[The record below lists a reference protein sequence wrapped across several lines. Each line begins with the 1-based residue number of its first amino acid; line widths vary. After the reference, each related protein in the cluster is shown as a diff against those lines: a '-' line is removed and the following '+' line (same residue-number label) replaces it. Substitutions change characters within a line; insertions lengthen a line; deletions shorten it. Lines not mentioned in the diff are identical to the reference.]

1 MTTIESAP
9 PRRPGFLGSHR
20 LRVRLLQILGLLVLL
35 AGWAISPSVGTVS
48 PLILPPPGQV
58 ALGFVELLSEPQL
71 WRATLV
77 TTVEILVSFFLATV
91 VGVGIGFLLSRNHRV
106 ATSVEP
112 ILAWGYIFPFA
123 LLYPMFVMWFG
134 AGPESKVAYAFTN
147 AVFPIAFNTMRG
159 LSSVDQKYLKVGKAY
174 RASKHQI
181 DRHIKLGAAWPMI
194 LSGIRIGGGM
204 VTVTVVLGEVLGS
217 SSGLGFEIQ
226 QSVNTFQIVRAY
238 ALIVFLIGL
247 SSLLLWAME
256 RGLKSSRYS

>member
-1 MTTIESAP
+1 MTTIETAQT
-9 PRRPGFLGSHR
+9 RRPRPLGSHR
-20 LRVRLLQILGLLVLL
+20 LKVRLLQILGLLAVL
-35 AGWAISPSVGTVS
+35 AAWASAPYAGTVS

-58 ALGFVELLSEPQL
+58 AFRFVELLSEPWL
-71 WRATLV
+71 WRATWV
-77 TTVEILVSFFLATV
+77 TTAEILVSFALATV
-91 VGVGIGFLLSRNHRV
+91 VGVVVGFLLSRNKRV
-106 ATSVEP
+106 AVSVEP

-159 LSSVDQKYLKVGKAY
+159 LSSVDQKYLAVGRAY

-217 SSGLGFEIQ
+217 AAGLGFEIQ
-226 QSVNTFQIVRAY
+226 QSVNTFQIVQAY
-238 ALIVFLIGL
+238 ALIVFLVGL

-256 RGLKSSRYS
+256 RGLRSSRYS